1 MREGAAEARARKVDL
16 MLSPLSV
23 SRDLSRGAMRVDEVQ
38 ERRTPSQLPSPRLV
52 LGSPSSQHQSRQTPS
67 WIAHSVRIASR
78 RSY

>member
-38 ERRTPSQLPSPRLV
+38 ERRTPSLPAARLGLPLISAPIPTDAQLDRSLGQDRLE
-52 LGSPSSQHQSRQTPS
+52 
-67 WIAHSVRIASR
+67 A
-78 RSY
+78 